1 MSEGGSPPKGR
12 TTAEKPTDFK
22 KSAERM
28 VSRAIGEKQQSNLER
43 LREMRVSGPP
53 PVEIANSA
61 ARRLAAVTSHLAE
74 SVVEPARELP
84 VLTRCEVLVVGGGPA
99 GLSAALGARRAGA
112 DVILMER
119 FGCFGGVIT
128 TVGMETL
135 GWYRYEGTVDTEGI
149 GREMERAA
157 ERMGG
162 TTKWPYNDSD
172 CLNAEQFKL
181 VADNLI
187 SEAGV
192 RPLLHISATSV
203 IKNADGVVQG
213 VITESKSGRQA
224 ILAQRVIDCTGD
236 ADIAWLSGC
245 PYTVL
250 PPHGRMG
257 TTQVFN
263 VVGVEKEKFLTY
275 ATKENPKTYRD
286 WSEGE
291 DDEADHGWKQ
301 ITTGKEEDLK
311 SPWMREEF
319 IKAAKNGTISKED
332 AET

>member
-1 MSEGGSPPKGR
+1 MSC
-12 TTAEKPTDFK
+12 D
-22 KSAERM
+22 
-28 VSRAIGEKQQSNLER
+28 VNNLTPLD
-43 LREMRVSGPP
+43 LR
-53 PVEIANSA
+53 
-61 ARRLAAVTSHLAE
+61 
-74 SVVEPARELP
+74 
-84 VLTRCEVLVVGGGPA
+84 
-99 GLSAALGARRAGA
+99 
-112 DVILMER
+112 
-119 FGCFGGVIT
+119 
-128 TVGMETL
+128 
-135 GWYRYEGTVDTEGI
+135 
-149 GREMERAA
+149 
-157 ERMGG
+157 
-162 TTKWPYNDSD
+162 
-172 CLNAEQFKL
+172 
-181 VADNLI
+181 
-187 SEAGV
+187 AGV

-291 DDEADHGWKQ
+291 DDEAVCKHKWCSYWWWCCSCH
-301 ITTGKEEDLK
+301 LVVVV
-311 SPWMREEF
+311 
-319 IKAAKNGTISKED
+319 
-332 AET
+332 